1 MFLIEIQ
8 FNMCYARKHIFPC
21 ITHIKL
27 HFCQNTVCFHLAA
40 ANRLGISAEVTFA
53 FGREIETFPLSF
65 TTTTIRNVNV
75 SFFYST
81 TFGNFSALF
90 HMKVFSG
97 NNNVM

>member
-53 FGREIETFPLSF
+53 FGREFQNYYAMYAVLKNPSEPCV
-65 TTTTIRNVNV
+65 IREIYNIV
-75 SFFYST
+75 
-81 TFGNFSALF
+81 
-90 HMKVFSG
+90 
-97 NNNVM
+97 

>member
-53 FGREIETFPLSF
+53 FGRVVFILWSSQ
-65 TTTTIRNVNV
+65 NV
-75 SFFYST
+75 FLGF
-81 TFGNFSALF
+81 
-90 HMKVFSG
+90 VFLG
-97 NNNVM
+97 VGRKRFQ